1 MKDFLRTAASM
12 WLISSASIGVFGKG
26 TWRMMGEYGRASGVF
41 LSLTVFCAVLAATV
55 YVLAD
60 SETKEGTRDIA
71 AAVGAAVCC
80 AAGYGIFEAVFSIA
94 AFAAVRGKGGMLPP
108 LLFALLLIPTA
119 SLLPERVQVIMAA
132 AAPAMEAAAGIFG
145 ICRDEPSPTGA
156 AAGISL
162 AVLVYVV

>member
-1 MKDFLRTAASM
+1 MKSQNFKRTKFACYSAYFTM
-12 WLISSASIGVFGKG
+12 SS
-26 TWRMMGEYGRASGVF
+26 
-41 LSLTVFCAVLAATV
+41 
-55 YVLAD
+55 
-60 SETKEGTRDIA
+60 
-71 AAVGAAVCC
+71 
-80 AAGYGIFEAVFSIA
+80 IFS
-94 AFAAVRGKGGMLPP
+94 LPP

-145 ICRDEPSPTGA
+145 ICKYEPSPTGA